1 VSGADSAF
9 WLLTLSL
16 LDGGCRLQCDLTQ
29 IDRAERPSETDLL
42 DLDEAL
48 LRLAATEPDASAV
61 VKLRVFAGLSVE
73 QAGSALGL
81 SRAQAYRHW
90 TYARAWL
97 HAQLR
102 DEPRPGR

>member
-1 VSGADSAF
+1 MTISSPAREVSAARRH
-9 WLLTLSL
+9 
-16 LDGGCRLQCDLTQ
+16 GGCHLQSDLTQ
-29 IDRAERPSETDLL
+29 IGLAERSSETDLL
-42 DLDEAL
+42 DLDDAL
-48 LRLAATEPDASAV
+48 LRLAATEPDAAEV

-97 HAQLR
+97 HAHLR
-102 DEPRPGR
+102 DESRPGR